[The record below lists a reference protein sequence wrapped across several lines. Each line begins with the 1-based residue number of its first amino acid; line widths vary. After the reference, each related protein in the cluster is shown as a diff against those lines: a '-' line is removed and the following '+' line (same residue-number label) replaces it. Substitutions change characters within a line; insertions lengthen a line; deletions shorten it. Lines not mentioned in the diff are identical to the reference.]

1 MILFLDSSALV
12 KRYVEEEGTKLVDEL
27 WEKAEEVATSVVA
40 FAEVI
45 SAFSRKS
52 REGILTQK
60 ELIEIIYEFKEDY
73 SRMIHVPITLE
84 LNKIIERLLV
94 SYSLKGFD
102 AIHLA
107 SALILKAEFPET
119 VFLCFDNALNKTAR
133 KENLKLP

>member
-1 MILFLDSSALV
+1 VILFLDSSALV

-45 SAFSRKS
+45 STFSRKS

-107 SALILKAEFPET
+107 SALILKVEFPET
-119 VFLCFDNALNKTAR
+119 VFLCFDKSLNKTAR

>member
-107 SALILKAEFPET
+107 SALILKVEFPET
-119 VFLCFDNALNKTAR
+119 VFLCFDKALNKTAR

>member
-60 ELIEIIYEFKEDY
+60 ELMEIIYEFKEDY

-94 SYSLKGFD
+94 TYSLKGFD

-107 SALILKAEFPET
+107 SALILKVEFPET